1 MEPLI
6 LSLQGTTASSGAEL
20 FRPRP
25 LLLPLPL
32 LLLPLPMSPR
42 PAAAESVEEAMML
55 RDMTLFAEFAI
66 KGETLLLLVRA
77 AEGRMKPLEDVAR

>member
-6 LSLQGTTASSGAEL
+6 LSLQGMTASSGAEL

-25 LLLPLPL
+25 LLL
-32 LLLPLPMSPR
+32 LPMSPR

-55 RDMTLFAEFAI
+55 RDMTLFAVFAI

>member
-6 LSLQGTTASSGAEL
+6 LSLQGMTALSGAEL

-25 LLLPLPL
+25 LLLSLPL
-32 LLLPLPMSPR
+32 FLLLLPMSPR
-42 PAAAESVEEAMML
+42 PAAAESVEEAML
-55 RDMTLFAEFAI
+55 RDRTLFAEFAI

>member
-1 MEPLI
+1 MEPFI
-6 LSLQGTTASSGAEL
+6 LSLQEMTASSGAEL

-25 LLLPLPL
+25 LLLSLPL
-32 LLLPLPMSPR
+32 LLLLLPMSPR
-42 PAAAESVEEAMML
+42 PAAAESVEEAML